1 MEKLTRAVLSSEGV
15 GVPLLRFESDY
26 RRMTRAEFPWKE
38 YGFKSARDMLISME
52 KIVEFKFNDEE
63 GQFYLLP
70 VDVTI
75 NGILEDEGVHIDRVS
90 NGCSRVQLDSSNNSE
105 QLANYDCTTDAM
117 PSLVDAESDHMFSVD
132 HFGRVSVFVGQSKE
146 KPAKNFWNVC
156 YMFCMP

>member
-26 RRMTRAEFPWKE
+26 RRMTRTEFPWKE

-52 KIVEFKFNDEE
+52 TVVEFKFNDQE

-70 VDVTI
+70 VHVTI
-75 NGILEDEGVHIDRVS
+75 NGISGDEGVYIDRVS
-90 NGCSRVQLDSSNNSE
+90 NGCSKVQHDSSNSSE
-105 QLANYDCTTDAM
+105 QLAITDDTADTM
-117 PSLVDAESDHMFSVD
+117 PSLVEAGPDQMFSVD

-156 YMFCMP
+156 VMFCMP